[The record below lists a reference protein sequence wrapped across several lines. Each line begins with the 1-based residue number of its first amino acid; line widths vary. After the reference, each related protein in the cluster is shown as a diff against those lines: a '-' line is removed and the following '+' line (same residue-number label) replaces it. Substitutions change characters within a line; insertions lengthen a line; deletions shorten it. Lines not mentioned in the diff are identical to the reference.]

1 MLLLL
6 VVHMLQSV
14 WANELLDLQGAGDI
28 LLALKQ
34 ATADDMLQPGN
45 SAREDSTSPP
55 QKQATVADVLPSWKI
70 AAEESNEQPQQ
81 QPGNMINQYEDTIT
95 RGMALTALKQAQQ
108 VASDFA
114 SLREHMDLS
123 GIVEADGQAMVARRP
138 LPGFRCG
145 TLITCFTAGCRHSS
159 CRDRRSLYQPCLAH
173 SSGTILCGCRCL
185 SCDHALAQVG
195 TRNHSE
201 QPSRHIPKQQ
211 LGLDPQHQSRSQL
224 VKGQPGPQLAPG
236 GWSRQRLQ

>member
-6 VVHMLQSV
+6 VVHMLQSR

-45 SAREDSTSPP
+45 SAWEESPSPP

-70 AAEESNEQPQQ
+70 AAGESNEQPQQ

-108 VASDFA
+108 VASEFA
-114 SLREHMDLS
+114 SLREQMDLS
-123 GIVEADGQAMVARRP
+123 GIVEAAGQAMVARRP
-138 LPGFRCG
+138 LLGFRCG
-145 TLITCFTAGCRHSS
+145 TLITCLTAGCRHSS
-159 CRDRRSLYQPCLAH
+159 CRDRRSLF
-173 SSGTILCGCRCL
+173 
-185 SCDHALAQVG
+185 
-195 TRNHSE
+195 
-201 QPSRHIPKQQ
+201 
-211 LGLDPQHQSRSQL
+211 
-224 VKGQPGPQLAPG
+224 
-236 GWSRQRLQ
+236 